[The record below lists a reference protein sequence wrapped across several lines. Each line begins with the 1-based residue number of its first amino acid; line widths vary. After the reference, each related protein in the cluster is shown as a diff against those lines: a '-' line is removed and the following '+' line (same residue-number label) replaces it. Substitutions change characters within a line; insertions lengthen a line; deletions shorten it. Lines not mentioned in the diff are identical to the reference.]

1 MIYVSYRYQLNQLER
16 GKVLTTGAVLLSEG
30 SEVQILSETVMI
42 SGNHQ
47 PEWLNDYP
55 LIFMLFYLVVLYP
68 VALIIVSHCAFL
80 F

>member
-1 MIYVSYRYQLNQLER
+1 M
-16 GKVLTTGAVLLSEG
+16 TTGAVLLSEG